1 MLLYYQGVPRVLCSP
16 IGDSASQGRLW
27 FPALPYMATVSAM
40 IWAGLQPVF
49 ADVDVH
55 TLTLDPTAAEA
66 AITPNT
72 RALVAIHNFGNPADI
87 EALQTIAAAITSSSY
102 SMQRMASAR
111 SIKVS
116 RLVRKAGPALQ
127 SESHQAAHR
136 W

>member
-1 MLLYYQGVPRVLCSP
+1 
-16 IGDSASQGRLW
+16 
-27 FPALPYMATVSAM
+27 M
-40 IWAGLQPVF
+40 IWAGFRPVF
-49 ADVDVH
+49 ANVDVH

-111 SIKVS
+111 SIKMS
-116 RLVRKAGPALQ
+116 RLVRKACPDLQ

>member
-1 MLLYYQGVPRVLCSP
+1 MPLYYQGVPRVLCSP
-16 IGDSASQGRLW
+16 IGDSASQGWLW
-27 FPALPYMATVSAM
+27 FPALPYMATVSTM

-72 RALVAIHNFGNPADI
+72 SALVAIHNFGNPADI
-87 EALQTIAAAITSSSY
+87 EALQTITAAITSSSY
-102 SMQRMASAR
+102 SMQRMASTR
-111 SIKVS
+111 STKVS
-116 RLVRKAGPALQ
+116 RLVRKACPDLQ